1 MRQFVLP
8 ADWEEGP
15 RCRLEGER
23 AHYLV
28 RVLRLVTGDRFA
40 ALDGRGQRRDCE
52 LLEAGPGAV
61 LLAVG
66 PARAAP
72 RPGAELLPDAHGGKA
87 GRPATAGM
95 GAPDGP
101 DAPAEKGSGGSPE
114 RGGRAAWP
122 RITLIQSLSKGPA
135 MDLVLRQ
142 AAEAGVE
149 RVIPFAAER
158 SVVRL
163 SGGRAA
169 EGDRRRERGQRIVR
183 EALQQSGSPIATRV
197 EEAATLPD
205 LAALLGPRGS
215 GSQRLILHEAPLAET
230 ALHEYLGGALE
241 EIVLCVGPEG
251 GFTDAEIAAFAALGF
266 APLRLPGAVL
276 RTETAALYAVAAV
289 EILLAERSS
298 WIPSA

>member
-28 RVLRLVTGDRFA
+28 RVLRLVPGDRFA

-61 LLAVG
+61 VLAVG

-87 GRPATAGM
+87 GQPAPAGSGAPAVM
-95 GAPDGP
+95 GASASP
-101 DAPAEKGSGGSPE
+101 DAPPE
-114 RGGRAAWP
+114 RGGREAWP
-122 RITLIQSLSKGPA
+122 RITLVQSLAKGPA

-149 RVIPFAAER
+149 RIIPFAAER

-163 SGGRAA
+163 TGDGADEGG
-169 EGDRRRERGQRIVR
+169 RRRERGQRIVR

-197 EEAATLPD
+197 EDAASLPD
-205 LAALLGPRGS
+205 LAARLGPRGAR
-215 GSQRLILHEAPLAET
+215 SQRLILHEAPLAET

>member
-15 RCRLEGER
+15 RCRLSGER

-28 RVLRLVTGDRFA
+28 RVLRLVPGDRFA

-52 LLEAGPGAV
+52 VLEAGPGAV

-72 RPGAELLPDAHGGKA
+72 RPGAEVLPDAHGGKA
-87 GRPATAGM
+87 GRPSPAGTC
-95 GAPDGP
+95 
-101 DAPAEKGSGGSPE
+101 AEAASSGESLP
-114 RGGRAAWP
+114 WP
-122 RITLIQSLSKGPA
+122 RITLIQSLAKGPA

-142 AAEAGVE
+142 AAEAGVA
-149 RVIPFAAER
+149 RIIPFAAER
-158 SVVRL
+158 SVVRP
-163 SGGRAA
+163 SAD
-169 EGDRRRERGQRIVR
+169 EGAGADGKRRERGQRIVR
-183 EALQQSGSPIATRV
+183 EALQQSGSPIATQV
-197 EEAATLPD
+197 EDSASLPD
-205 LAALLGPRGS
+205 LAARLGPGRA

-251 GFTDAEIAAFAALGF
+251 GFTDAEIAAFSALGF
-266 APLRLPGAVL
+266 KPLRLPGAVL

-289 EILLAERSS
+289 EILVAERSS
-298 WIPSA
+298 WIPSP